1 MSSASGRPRIAVLFL
16 ALALGWWLVAPAS
29 SAQETV
35 TLNGTLING
44 TPDASFTPQE
54 VAVSLRMLEGV
65 VTLEP
70 QTVFPGPDGRFA
82 LLGVPVA
89 EGRLYFISVE
99 YQGAVYSETLEPDEL
114 EEPLTLTVYE
124 ATNSTEALAIT
135 SSTLFVTGADAQER
149 VVEVLERV
157 SVANRGSTTLVPD
170 LTEPGAMGFLRFGL
184 PPGSF
189 NLDVRADVVGG
200 QVLEVD
206 RGFAITTPIPP
217 TFGEPQHLEFI
228 YWVPY
233 ERSTVDL
240 SRSLPFG
247 ADSFRLLLPAD
258 VGSAESPAL
267 TNLGTATVE
276 GRDYQLLEGFE
287 LARGTR
293 LELVLRGL
301 PQPSLWSR
309 IGGGAAR
316 WYLAAGVPFL
326 VGAVLLG
333 LLARGLRRRRYPWE
347 EAADMDPSARREAML
362 REMAA
367 LEERLSHGRVSHRRY
382 AIDRE
387 RLKRALLA
395 LDLERSLEEM
405 APPSDSPPPPG

>member
-1 MSSASGRPRIAVLFL
+1 MGRPRIAVLLL
-16 ALALGWWLVAPAS
+16 ALALGWWLAAPAA

-35 TLNGTLING
+35 TLSGTLING
-44 TPDASFTPQE
+44 TPDAPFTPQE
-54 VAVSLRMLEGV
+54 VPVTLRVLEGA

-70 QTVFPGPDGRFA
+70 QTVLPDPDGRFA
-82 LLGVPVA
+82 LPGVPVA
-89 EGRLYFISVE
+89 EGRLYFVSVE
-99 YQGAVYSETLEPDEL
+99 YQGAVYSETLEPGEL
-114 EEPLTLTVYE
+114 GEPVTLTVYE
-124 ATNSTEALAIT
+124 ATSSTEALAIT

-157 SVANRGSTTLVPD
+157 SVANRGNATLVAD

-189 NLDVRADVVGG
+189 NLDVRSDLVGG

-206 RGFAITTPIPP
+206 RGFAITTPVPP
-217 TFGEPQHLEFI
+217 TSGEPQHLEFI

-233 ERSTVDL
+233 EGSTADL

-247 ADSFRLLLPAD
+247 ADSFRLLLPTD

-267 TNLGTATVE
+267 TDLGTATVE

-293 LELVLRGL
+293 LELELRGL

-309 IGGGAAR
+309 VGGGAAR

-333 LLARGLRRRRYPWE
+333 LLARGVWRRRYSWE
-347 EAADMDPSARREAML
+347 EATDMDPAARREAML
-362 REMAA
+362 REMVA
-367 LEERLSHGRVSHRRY
+367 LEERLTQGRVSHRQY
-382 AIDRE
+382 SIHRE
-387 RLKRALLA
+387 RLKRAMLA

-405 APPSDSPPPPG
+405 APPSEIPPPAG